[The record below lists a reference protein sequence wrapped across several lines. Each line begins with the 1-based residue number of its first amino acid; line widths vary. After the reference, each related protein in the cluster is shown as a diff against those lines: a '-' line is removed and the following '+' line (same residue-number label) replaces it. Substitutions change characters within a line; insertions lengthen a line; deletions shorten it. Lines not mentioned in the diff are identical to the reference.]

1 MKRMIMTIT
10 ALALIPM
17 ATYASSFKIKN
28 DTGSKVSL
36 HTGSGISNL
45 NNGSM
50 TSVTC
55 NVGKKVY
62 TASRGT
68 KDTFLFKITSSHCGT
83 VVKLSDV
90 M

>member
-1 MKRMIMTIT
+1 MKKAVMLIT
-10 ALALIPM
+10 ALVVIPM
-17 ATYASSFKIKN
+17 VTYAESFKIKN

-36 HTGSGISNL
+36 HTGSGVTTL
-45 NNGSM
+45 NNGST

-68 KDTFLFKITSSHCGT
+68 KDTFLFKISSSHCGT
-83 VVKLSDV
+83 VV
-90 M
+90 